1 MYIKNYLHL
10 YIKQKYIT
18 YLNVFIKM
26 YKIIK
31 NNIFLK
37 LNKACLF
44 LYIIEKN
51 TLYNYMIIN
60 YVKFVYV
67 FIYCVYTCVYV

>member
-1 MYIKNYLHL
+1 
-10 YIKQKYIT
+10 
-18 YLNVFIKM
+18 M

-31 NNIFLK
+31 NNSFLK